1 MPDSDYGDFIATILK
16 NLEKNGFPSSRVAF
30 PVDALW
36 QSADSKGLNF
46 RKILDFLKEK
56 GIEHEMDA
64 DKIIF
69 SSAEPAEAAEA
80 TGMAGNPFLEMMS
93 DPNNPMAAML
103 REQAGNIADLKGGNL
118 FSKAMDAVKNMSPE
132 QVAQLQNMM
141 ASLSDDEKKDLVEKA
156 KNMNFSS

>member
-1 MPDSDYGDFIATILK
+1 
-16 NLEKNGFPSSRVAF
+16 
-30 PVDALW
+30 
-36 QSADSKGLNF
+36 
-46 RKILDFLKEK
+46 
-56 GIEHEMDA
+56 
-64 DKIIF
+64 
-69 SSAEPAEAAEA
+69 
-80 TGMAGNPFLEMMS
+80 LEMMS